1 MPMAPTPLRLAIV
14 HSGRRQREIADAAGL
29 SESRLSLIVN
39 GLHCNDAT
47 RLRIAAALGR
57 DVSELFP
64 PSARAEG
71 EVA

>member
-1 MPMAPTPLRLAIV
+1 MRTLTPLKRAIFE
-14 HSGRRQREIADAAGL
+14 SQRVQRDIAAEIGIDEAHL
-29 SESRLSLIVN
+29 SRIVN

-64 PSARAEG
+64 PVVRS